1 MEFKEYARKRF
12 EKENE
17 GNGLSMDKD
26 YPDGLRDKIMG
37 RLDIIFYENF
47 CIGLM
52 RYIIWRMK
60 HIEKRKDVRSDS
72 AEQLEDECRKK
83 RQEIEELKEAYR
95 TTDEKNDSLKEDIEM
110 EEYRLGLSLKRRE
123 GIIKSINDYP
133 GGKVRLFTNITTDE
147 MNLFD
152 YILDIISVSN
162 QNDNR
167 RDRFSAAK
175 NGLWEEYSVD
185 ERIKLLE
192 LLEKAVDSD
201 GDLWVTEKC
210 WKATCYKIMCPV
222 QYRLKQNLEEIYEL
236 VNTQQMNS
244 YQDAGWLLE
253 LDRKIVKIKKKYIA
267 NNQTEGVEEE
277 LYEQIEKYMNE
288 K

>member
-1 MEFKEYARKRF
+1 M
-12 EKENE
+12 
-17 GNGLSMDKD
+17 
-26 YPDGLRDKIMG
+26 
-37 RLDIIFYENF
+37 RL
-47 CIGLM
+47 
-52 RYIIWRMK
+52 MK
-60 HIEKRKDVRSDS
+60 HIERDEDTLEDKRYDS
-72 AEQLEDECRKK
+72 IKQLEDECRKK
-83 RQEIEELKEAYR
+83 KQEIEELKEAYR

-110 EEYRLGLSLKRRE
+110 EEYRLQLSLKRRE

-133 GGKVRLFTNITTDE
+133 GGKVCLFTNITADE

-152 YILDIISVSN
+152 YILDIISVPN

-175 NGLWEEYSVD
+175 NGLWEEYSAD
-185 ERIKLLE
+185 ERGKLLE

-210 WKATCYKIMCPV
+210 WKATCYKIICPV